1 MRVTSQELENEER
14 AIVPPRERRGQPR
27 IEVVLAT
34 WKDVRKAKADRA
46 RAARGKL
53 HQSNARNSAA
63 ADADADAKV
72 ELSLRDMADVDPPLA
87 ALRGAVEELK
97 NVSPTGSN
105 RSYFRPSAAS
115 ERCANRVHVR
125 AHVSP
130 QSPTRKSKRSCFS
143 AMRSSSTP

>member
-14 AIVPPRERRGQPR
+14 VIVPSRERRGQPT
-27 IEVVLAT
+27 IEVVLAP

-97 NVSPTGSN
+97 NVSPTESS
-105 RSYFRPSAAS
+105 RSYFRPSAQ
-115 ERCANRVHVR
+115 R
-125 AHVSP
+125 AP
-130 QSPTRKSKRSCFS
+130 C
-143 AMRSSSTP
+143 